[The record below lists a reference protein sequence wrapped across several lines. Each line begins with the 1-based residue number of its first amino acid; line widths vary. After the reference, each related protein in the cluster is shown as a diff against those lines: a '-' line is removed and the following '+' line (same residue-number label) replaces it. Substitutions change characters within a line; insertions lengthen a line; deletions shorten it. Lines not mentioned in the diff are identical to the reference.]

1 MKKIFFFIA
10 LLTALQSFAQ
20 DSTNAKPKEYLA
32 VLTLTEKYQDDK
44 NWTKADQGVVSEHFQ
59 RLIKMKNEGIVVFAG
74 RTQLESNDPN
84 MMGLVVFYAKDQ
96 KEALQF
102 MLEDPAVK
110 NKIMLTK
117 VYPYG
122 TAINKCD

>member
-1 MKKIFFFIA
+1 MKKIFFFCA
-10 LLTALQSFAQ
+10 CFFTLQVIAQ
-20 DSTNAKPKEYLA
+20 DTTKTKLKEYLA

-59 RLIKMKNEGIVVFAG
+59 RLVKMKNEGLVVFAG

-84 MMGLVVFYAKDQ
+84 MMGLVVFYAKDE

-122 TAINKCD
+122 IALNKCD